1 MNKILVFIDWFSP
14 AYKAGGPIVSVNN
27 IIEHL
32 AHKFKFYVVTSIH
45 DIDEKEVVIKKKA
58 NTWLIKKKYSVIYL
72 TRSHQKKF
80 FYNYILN
87 EINPDIIYLN
97 SLFSIRFS
105 ILPMLRLKSNK
116 RIILAPRGML
126 GDGALKIKSFKK
138 KIFLKIISKL
148 KVYKK
153 ITWHASTK
161 IEKSEIEFFFGQS
174 AKVIVAQNLSSKIS
188 NKSFKTK
195 KNNDDKLNILFVS
208 RISKK
213 KNLLFLIHEINNC
226 KRKDKIHLTIIG
238 FADDISYCDLCLF
251 YLKKYVIS
259 YEFLGSMPQVKL
271 SEYYFKSDV
280 FCLPTLHENYG
291 HVIIEALSHGLPVII
306 SNNTP
311 WKNLENHSVGF
322 DLKLKANNFC
332 KKIEF
337 FQNMNDTD
345 YSLYS
350 KNAIK
355 YFEAINATDNLINEN
370 INLFEL
376 N

>member
-1 MNKILVFIDWFSP
+1 MKKILVFIDWFSP
-14 AYKAGGPIVSVNN
+14 AYKAGGPIISLKN

-32 AHKFKFYVVTSIH
+32 SSDFEFYVVTSNI
-45 DIDEKEVVIKKKA
+45 DIDKKEVVFKEDSNKWIS
-58 NTWLIKKKYSVIYL
+58 KKKYSIIYL
-72 TRSHQKKF
+72 SRSHQKIF
-80 FYNYILN
+80 FYNYILS

-116 RIILAPRGML
+116 RIILATRGML

-148 KVYKK
+148 NIYKK

-161 IEKSEIEFFFGQS
+161 IEKSEIEFFFGKS
-174 AKVIVAQNLSSKIS
+174 ANIIIAQNLSSKIS
-188 NKSFKTK
+188 NLSFKTK
-195 KNNDDKLNILFVS
+195 KNNDDKLNVLFVS

-226 KRKDKIHLTIIG
+226 KSKQKIHLTIIG
-238 FADDISYCDLCLF
+238 FADDVSYYNLCLF
-251 YLKKYVIS
+251 YLKKYKIS
-259 YEFLGSMPQVKL
+259 YEFLGSIPHTQL
-271 SEYYFKSDV
+271 PEHYSNSDI

-291 HVIIEALSHGLPVII
+291 HVIIEALSYGLPVII

-311 WKNLENHSVGF
+311 WKNLEKSRAGF
-322 DLKLKANNFC
+322 DLKLNQNNFC
-332 KKIEF
+332 NKIEF
-337 FQNMNDTD
+337 FQKMKDSD
-345 YSLYS
+345 YAIYS

-355 YFEAINATDNLINEN
+355 YFESINPIKKLIEEN
-370 INLFEL
+370 INLFAL
-376 N
+376 K